1 TALYRYESIRLEMA
15 DENNTLTCRLSS
27 NPDKQGSFQFPAAC
41 INWQQQGGLLFWG
54 DSHAES
60 FSRGVLPFLPEG
72 MPVSRIFSSGCRPS
86 FALKVGDSSL
96 FRRACDKANEI
107 AKQFVQTQQ
116 PSTVIIGM
124 KDQHEMMDWRD
135 IIAYLNQN
143 GTKQIIVIGP
153 TPQFY
158 PTVPLNYV
166 KQGEGDFLSS
176 YKLDKAIADTDSAM
190 TSILREYDVQYISL
204 FSHLCQRED
213 DKYRCKVVLGD
224 ELYSF
229 DYGHLTPKSAG
240 VLAQSLLFE
249 PGIM

>member
-1 TALYRYESIRLEMA
+1 MLHKIYFNR
-15 DENNTLTCRLSS
+15 
-27 NPDKQGSFQFPAAC
+27 
-41 INWQQQGGLLFWG
+41 INL
-54 DSHAES
+54 D
-60 FSRGVLPFLPEG
+60 
-72 MPVSRIFSSGCRPS
+72 
-86 FALKVGDSSL
+86 
-96 FRRACDKANEI
+96 
-107 AKQFVQTQQ
+107 
-116 PSTVIIGM
+116 
-124 KDQHEMMDWRD
+124 
-135 IIAYLNQN
+135 
-143 GTKQIIVIGP
+143 VIGP

-190 TSILREYDVQYISL
+190 TSILREYDVQYLSL